1 MKFWDKLTHALGI
14 IVIVFTSAFLI
25 YGVATD
31 RRDVVGYQHK

>member
-1 MKFWDKLTHALGI
+1 MKFWDKFCYGMGI
-14 IVIVFTSAFLI
+14 LVIVVSSAFLI